1 MQLIL
6 TVLERLVFNS
16 VFPKKDSMINMMLQ
30 KGLAEKTQLTAE
42 ELNALNLKP
51 LEKGVVKGEWHKVA
65 DKPVEVTSAELKYL
79 RSSVDKLDK
88 ASAITAV
95 TLNVCKKIEAM
106 KEVPKPKP

>member
-6 TVLERLVFNS
+6 TALERLVFNS
-16 VFPKKDSMINMMLQ
+16 VFPKQDSMINMMLQ
-30 KGLAEKTQLTAE
+30 RGLAEKVQLTAE

-51 LEKGVVKGEWHKVA
+51 HAKGVTGEWNKVA
-65 DKPVEVTSAELKYL
+65 DKPVEVTSVELEYL

-95 TLNVCKKIEAM
+95 TLNVCKKIEAI